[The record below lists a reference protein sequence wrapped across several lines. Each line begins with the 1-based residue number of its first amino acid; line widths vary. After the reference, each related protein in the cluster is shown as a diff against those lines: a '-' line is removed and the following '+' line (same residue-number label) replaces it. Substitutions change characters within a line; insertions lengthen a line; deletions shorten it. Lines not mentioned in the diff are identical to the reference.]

1 MVYFPPFHVFA
12 IWWVDQRGT
21 AIMVLVGSK
30 KNRSKVSNEQNSEAL
45 PAPADLIELEERL
58 ASEDRDKTNLQNY
71 SPEIQVPPVCWGAK
85 YEQELPKLF
94 RKRATTRQKQINIED
109 MPSITQLGPI
119 PAYELLKVV
128 SQESP
133 PNFPFP
139 PLNNP
144 STIPPPP
151 SWTPWTLSEARCDIG
166 FPIFEG
172 PLAPLNFFVRLFY
185 KRAISRSSWLK
196 AWQVR
201 ANNEASARNKE
212 LSSQHENAL
221 QRYLKIKQ
229 EQEKAWEEAQRKN
242 SENRAEFFASY
253 DEEKRC
259 IDTLVETAGSPT
271 PEGLIARI
279 EQTLKIEEFPSFMPP
294 NFEIRLDEKAKILIL
309 EHEFPDIGALSWM
322 KNASTT
328 KRFVLKNAN
337 QREVKESANLLYP
350 AISLRLACEVARLDL
365 HDLIEAVVVN
375 GWADYI
381 EKTTGQQKRAYCCS
395 LFASKAQILHLNLGA
410 ADPVAAFSA
419 LKGVAAKTLEL
430 TPIAPILRLNTED
443 KRFVDPKEVL
453 ETMSAGQNIATMEWE
468 DFEHLCRELFEKAFA
483 ASGAEV
489 KVTQASRDQG
499 VDAVIFDP
507 DVLRGGKI
515 VVQAK
520 RYTNAVDVAA
530 VRELYGATINEGA
543 TKGILVTTSYFGPDA
558 YAFAK
563 DKPITLINGS
573 ELLGLLKT
581 YGYSFRIDLA
591 AAKRFNAEAA
601 SRQNA
606 P

>member
-1 MVYFPPFHVFA
+1 MA
-12 IWWVDQRGT
+12 Q
-21 AIMVLVGSK
+21 
-30 KNRSKVSNEQNSEAL
+30 
-45 PAPADLIELEERL
+45 PAPADLVELEEKL
-58 ASEDRDKTNLQNY
+58 ASEDRDKIGLKNY
-71 SPEIQVPPVCWGAK
+71 HPEIQVPNVCWGAQ
-85 YEQELPKLF
+85 YEHELPKLF
-94 RKRATTRQKQINIED
+94 RKKVPTPQIQINIED
-109 MPSITQLGPI
+109 IPSITQLGPI

-139 PLNNP
+139 PPDEP
-144 STIPPPP
+144 SPIAPPP
-151 SWTPWTLSEARCDIG
+151 SWTPWNLSEARCDVG
-166 FPIFEG
+166 VPVFKG
-172 PLAPLNFFVRLFY
+172 PLQPLNFFVRLVY
-185 KRAISRSSWLK
+185 KKAIARSTWLK

-201 ANNEASARNKE
+201 VNDEARARNKE
-212 LSSQHENAL
+212 VSALYESAL
-221 QRYLKIKQ
+221 QKHLSLQR
-229 EQEKAWEEAQRKN
+229 EQEKIWEEYRRKN
-242 SENRAEFFASY
+242 SQNREEFFSSY
-253 DEEKRC
+253 AEDKRR
-259 IDTLVETAGSPT
+259 IDTFVMIADSPT

-279 EQTLKIEEFPSFMPP
+279 EQTLKIEDFPAFLPP
-294 NFEIRLDEKAKILIL
+294 NFEIKLDEKAKILIL
-309 EHEFPDIGALSWM
+309 EHEFPDIGAVSWT
-322 KNASTT
+322 KNSSTA
-328 KRFVLKNAN
+328 KRFILKNAT
-337 QREVKESANLLYP
+337 QREIKESTNLLYP
-350 AISLRLACEVARLDL
+350 AISLRLACEVARLDRY
-365 HDLIEAVVVN
+365 DFIEAIVVN

-381 EKTTGQQKRAYCCS
+381 EKTTGQKKRAYCSS
-395 LFASKAQILHLNLGA
+395 LFATKAQILSLNLAA
-410 ADPVAAFSA
+410 ADAVAAFSA
-419 LKGVAAKTLEL
+419 LKGVAAKTLDL
-430 TPIAPILRLNTED
+430 TPVAPILRMNMDD
-443 KRFVDPKEVL
+443 KRFVDPKDVL
-453 ETMSAGQNIATMEWE
+453 ETMAAGQNIATMEWE

-543 TKGILVTTSYFGPDA
+543 TKGILVTTSYFGPDV

-563 DKPITLINGS
+563 DKPITLVNGP

-601 SRQNA
+601 SRQTRS
-606 P
+606 